1 MYQRFLI
8 PLDGAG
14 LAEQVLPYVG
24 ILSSGLGA
32 DIGVYSVVDDVRPTP
47 VGTTHRAH
55 LDQVVFSVRN
65 RVRDY
70 QEGDVAFLQKDGLS
84 VSRTVRERD
93 HASDVAS
100 PIAGQAERKP
110 ATLTAMAIHGRFG
123 MTRWL
128 MGSAADEVPH
138 ATVSPLFLIRPRPH
152 ENGSPEVKLKT
163 IIIPL
168 DGSAF
173 AKQVLHHVVPLADAL
188 HLRVIAIQVV
198 PLPRGCSGRQEPV
211 SGERFAVAEEPAPLV
226 DAGTREYLNDIR
238 GMLCQRGISSVEI
251 RSARAAAIYTV
262 MDGVGRVKDN
272 LVVMMNHRQSRAGRW
287 LLGSVA
293 DRVVRNSR
301 GSVLLIRPSENWW
314 QRN

>member
-8 PLDGAG
+8 PLDGSG
-14 LAEQVLPYVG
+14 LAEQVLPYVR

-32 DIGVYSVVDDVRPTP
+32 DIGLYSVVDDVRPTP

-70 QEGDVAFLQKDGLS
+70 QEGGVAFLLKDGLS
-84 VSRTVRERD
+84 VSCAAREGD
-93 HASDVAS
+93 HPPDVAS
-100 PIAGQAERKP
+100 PILGQAEREP
-110 ATLTAMAIHGRFG
+110 ATLTAVATHGQSG
-123 MTRWL
+123 IIQCL

-138 ATVSPLFLIRPRPH
+138 ATTSPLFLIRPRAH
-152 ENGSPEVKLKT
+152 ENDSPEVKLKT

-168 DGSAF
+168 DGSAI
-173 AKQVLHHVVPLADAL
+173 AEQVLHHVVPLADAL
-188 HLRVIAIQVV
+188 HLRVIVIQVA
-198 PLPRGCSGRQEPV
+198 PPSWGYGGRQEPLP
-211 SGERFAVAEEPAPLV
+211 EDLLAPDKEPASLV
-226 DAGTREYLNDIR
+226 DVGAREYLNAVR
-238 GMLCQRGISSVEI
+238 GKLCQRGISSVEI
-251 RSARAAAIYTV
+251 RNPRAVAVYTV
-262 MDGVGRVKDN
+262 MNVVGRVKDN
-272 LVVMMNHRQSRAGRW
+272 LVVMMNDRRSPVGRW

-301 GSVLLIRPSENWW
+301 GHVLLIRPSGNWW